1 MPDVSDYSLRL
12 AKKRVEEYRDQ
23 DAIMSQHQEAM
34 ACRDCEDFLEH
45 GIEAYNWLRQADRVL
60 RQAAV
65 EGFGV
70 SEEARDA
77 LAALYRVWL
86 NPCPHAEERI
96 KQQEERNFRLRNLH
110 EFRAACEYV
119 EQQVR
124 LLDMEEEI
132 DDAFEG
138 RVFDEEFWKKAHD
151 MRSA

>member
-12 AKKRVEEYRDQ
+12 AKKHVEEYRNQ
-23 DAIMSQHQEAM
+23 DAIMSQHREAM
-34 ACRDCEDFLEH
+34 ACRDCEGFLER
-45 GIEAYNWLRQADRVL
+45 GIEAYNWLRHADRVL

-65 EGFGV
+65 EGFEV
-70 SEEARDA
+70 PEEARDA
-77 LAALYRVWL
+77 LAALYRAWL
-86 NPCPHAEERI
+86 HPCPRAEERI
-96 KQQEERNFRLRNLH
+96 KEQEERNFRLRNLH